1 MSKEII
7 FTIGDGTVEVEAKGF
22 KGGACEVA
30 TKAFEEAL
38 GGTIANKKRKSE
50 FYEKS
55 PEVQIRVG
63 GGGGR

>member
-7 FTIGDGTVEVEAKGF
+7 FTIGGGTVEVEAKGF

-30 TKAFEEAL
+30 TKAYEDAL
-38 GGTIANKKRKSE
+38 GGKITDKKHKAE

-55 PEVQIRVG
+55 PDVRINAGNQSS
-63 GGGGR
+63 